1 MRGYVRFAAVAA
13 LLAVG
18 LAGLGGCIVVHDDDG
33 YYHRHHHWDRDDW
46 GRRGDRH

>member
-1 MRGYVRFAAVAA
+1 MRGKTRAVLTA

-18 LAGLGGCIVVHDDDG
+18 LVSLGGCIVVHDDDG
-33 YYHRHHHWDRDDW
+33 YYHRHHHWDHDR